1 MSGAMSTPLNNLPL
15 KTQNNIESTDNDIN
29 DPMVQDVLNEFQ
41 EELSTNT
48 ISSNN
53 NTTSPQ
59 SPQIHQYISQPIQQP
74 VQQPMNNQTPPQN
87 SQNNIQSQQQKYNIN
102 FNNTDQ
108 GYGQYVNVDIAKKI
122 TIITILVVVIIYS
135 NILHMIY
142 DKLPSSISEIIE
154 QYDIY
159 IKGTLIFIIL
169 YVLAILNII

>member
-1 MSGAMSTPLNNLPL
+1 MSGAMSTPLNKLPL

-53 NTTSPQ
+53 MTSPP
-59 SPQIHQYISQPIQQP
+59 SPPSPPIHQYMSQPMQQP
-74 VQQPMNNQTPPQN
+74 IQQPMNNQMPP
-87 SQNNIQSQQQKYNIN
+87 QNNIQSQQQKYNIN

-122 TIITILVVVIIYS
+122 TLITILVVVIIYS

-142 DKLPSSISEIIE
+142 EKLPSSVSEIIE

>member
-1 MSGAMSTPLNNLPL
+1 MSGAMSTPLNKLPL

-53 NTTSPQ
+53 MTSPP
-59 SPQIHQYISQPIQQP
+59 SPPSPPIHQYMSQPIQQP
-74 VQQPMNNQTPPQN
+74 MNNQMP

-102 FNNTDQ
+102 FNNADQ
-108 GYGQYVNVDIAKKI
+108 GYAQYVNVDIAKKI

-142 DKLPSSISEIIE
+142 EKLPSSVSEIIE